1 MRQTTPINSF
11 LTELAIATS
20 LRPEVRPDWIEVTN
34 QALVSTVSISSEAQ
48 APTAKSEQ
56 SVTKAAT
63 VKNIL
68 NLHNINLIGV
78 SGKKRSLNALVRLKN
93 GRVLRLKIGDR
104 LNGGSVTNIQA
115 NTLTYAKSGRS
126 IILLM
131 PSN

>member
-1 MRQTTPINSF
+1 M
-11 LTELAIATS
+11 
-20 LRPEVRPDWIEVTN
+20 RPDWIEVTN

>member
-1 MRQTTPINSF
+1 MRQTTPI
-11 LTELAIATS
+11 ELVTATS
-20 LRPEVRPDWIEVTN
+20 LRPKIRPNWVNVAN
-34 QALVSTVSISSEAQ
+34 QALFPTGANPSEVQ
-48 APTAKSEQ
+48 APTAKDGL
-56 SVTKAAT
+56 SVIKAAT

-93 GRVLRLKIGDR
+93 RRVLRLKIGDR
-104 LNGGSVTNIQA
+104 LNGGRVTNIQDK
-115 NTLTYAKSGRS
+115 TLTYAKTGRS